1 MRFNIKLFNFKR
13 LYIHFCFLALFNIF
27 FSTENIQAKTFSIND
42 IEIST
47 PFEINFNKNK
57 IIEEGFAQAFNR
69 LVLSILQT
77 QDQKK
82 LINTPI
88 GLIKSMIE
96 TFSIK
101 EEKFIDEVYYL
112 SLNVSFN
119 KKKILN
125 LMEKK
130 NIFPSLPVEKKIFF
144 LPIIVDKNKDEI
156 SIFSENYIFNNWNSN
171 NQKYHLLRYILPTE
185 DLDDFNLIKRYSKI
199 LESYNFSEIIKK
211 YNIDEYIISIIF
223 KENDNIK
230 VLNKINFNQE
240 ESLKNIS
247 FQNLNIDNYKGA
259 DKLIESLKSVY
270 ENYWKSKNEINTSV
284 KISLTVSIN
293 NNNNSKISKFE
304 EILDNADLV
313 YNYYIYKFNNK
324 DSFYKIIFNGSPD
337 HFLKFMKNKNYEF
350 DIQNKIWSVN
360 E

>member
-57 IIEEGFAQAFNR
+57 IIDEGFAQAFNR

-185 DLDDFNLIKRYSKI
+185 DLDDFNLIKRYLKI

-247 FQNLNIDNYKGA
+247 FQNLNIDNYKEA

-350 DIQNKIWSVN
+350 DIQNKIWSVK
-360 E
+360 

>member
-1 MRFNIKLFNFKR
+1 MRFNIKQFNFKR
-13 LYIHFCFLALFNIF
+13 LYIHFCFLALLNIF
-27 FSTENIQAKTFSIND
+27 FSTENIEAKTFSVND

-47 PFEINFNKNK
+47 PFEIDFDKNK
-57 IIEEGFAQAFNR
+57 IIDEGFAQAFNR
-69 LVLSILQT
+69 LVLSMLQT

-82 LINTPI
+82 LSKIPL

-96 TFSIK
+96 TFSIQ
-101 EEKFIDEVYYL
+101 EEKFIDEFYYL

-130 NIFPSLPVEKKIFF
+130 NIFPSTPFEKKIFF
-144 LPIIVDKNKDEI
+144 LPIILDKDKDEI
-156 SIFSENYIFNNWNSN
+156 LIFSENYIYNNWNSN

-211 YNIDEYIISIIF
+211 YNFDEYIISIIF
-223 KENDNIK
+223 KENNTIK

-240 ESLKNIS
+240 EDLKNIS
-247 FQNLNIDNYKGA
+247 FQNLNIDNYKEA
-259 DKLIESLKSVY
+259 DQLVESLKSVY

-293 NNNNSKISKFE
+293 NNINSEISKFE
-304 EILDNADLV
+304 EILSNTDLI
-313 YNYYIYKFNNK
+313 YDFYIYKFNNK
-324 DSFYKIIFNGSPD
+324 DNFYKIIFNGSPD
-337 HFLKFMKNKNYEF
+337 LFLKIMKDKNYEF
-350 DIQNKIWSVN
+350 DTKNQIWVMK
-360 E
+360 